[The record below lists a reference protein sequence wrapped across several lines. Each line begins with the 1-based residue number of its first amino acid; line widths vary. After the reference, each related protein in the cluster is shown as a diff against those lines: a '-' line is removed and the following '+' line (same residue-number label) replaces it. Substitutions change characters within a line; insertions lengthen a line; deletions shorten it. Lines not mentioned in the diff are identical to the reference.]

1 MGAVCSTYGERTGA
15 YRVLVETTERDD
27 FKNLGVGGKKIV
39 IWIFKQWNGKWSEL
53 MWIRIRTSSGLL

>member
-15 YRVLVETTERDD
+15 YRVWVETTERDD
-27 FKNLGVGGKKIV
+27 FKDLGVGGRIIL